1 MGFSINKV
9 KVDLCSYPSY
19 MFLAPKKFGKTTFW
33 HNLVKEAWGSNERG
47 LLISFG
53 NEEGYHSLDGIQV
66 EVAKSWTSTYDEETG
81 LRGFVEIVDDVVE
94 NNDKYKIKG
103 VCFDTLDTMVDVATK
118 EVLRQ
123 HKKEKGTVCKTL
135 NDAFS
140 GYGRG
145 KVRLFNIMDE
155 QVERLRDMGI
165 CVFYLCHIKNKEK
178 TDMYSG
184 EKYEQISNNLTDDI
198 FTHFADAS
206 QIVMVGILDREINNG
221 KIISE
226 ERVVYLRGTSTVDAG
241 GRFTEIPEKIE
252 LSPKAF
258 LDAFE
263 YAVKN
268 SMSDNISEKDIKKM
282 KLDEEKHRAKQAE
295 VRVKKDKENKDNNE
309 DDREMFTKFII
320 DNFPNSSDD
329 LKTEAKKL
337 LADSGCKKF
346 TDSTVPVSTL
356 KSIAEMLNG
365 GELIG

>member
-9 KVDLCSYPSY
+9 KVDLCSYPPY

-33 HNLVKEAWGSNERG
+33 HRLVKEAWGSSENG

-66 EVAKSWTSTYDEETG
+66 EVAKDWTSTYDEETN
-81 LRGFVEIVDDVVE
+81 LRGLVEIVDDIVE

-103 VCFDTLDTMVDVATK
+103 VCFDTLDTMVDVCTK

-123 HKKEKGTVCKTL
+123 HKKEKGTPCKTL
-135 NDAFS
+135 NEAFA

-145 KVRLFNIMDE
+145 KARLFKLMDE
-155 QVERLRDMGI
+155 QVERLRDMGLG
-165 CVFYLCHIKNKEK
+165 VFYLCHIKNKEK
-178 TDMYSG
+178 TDLISG
-184 EKYEQISNNLTDDI
+184 EKYEQITNNLTDDI
-198 FTHFADAS
+198 FSHFADSS
-206 QIVMVGILDREINNG
+206 QMVMVGVLDREITDG

-226 ERVVYLRGTSTVDAG
+226 DRVVYLRGNSTVDAG
-241 GRFTEIPEKIE
+241 GRFENIPEKIE

-258 LDAFE
+258 LEAFE

-268 SMSDNISEKDIKKM
+268 SMSDKVSDKDIKKM
-282 KLDEEKHRAKQAE
+282 QSEEENKRVKQSEIRA
-295 VRVKKDKENKDNNE
+295 KKDKENKDNNE
-309 DDREMFTKFII
+309 DDREMLTKFII
-320 DNFPNSSDD
+320 DNFPNALDE
-329 LKTEAKKL
+329 LKAEAKKL
-337 LADSGCKKF
+337 LVDSGCKKF
-346 TDSTVPVSTL
+346 TDSNAPIPTL